1 MSSRPQTLTNLV
13 LTTRSCRREGGRLA
27 SEDEFRWGRGAEGD
41 AASRTLLLTTKSWE
55 EAAAAAAGGGVGLG
69 LGHRSRRGR
78 GGASPNEPTTERR
91 REVLFFL
98 AGFGLLQVRGVV

>member
-1 MSSRPQTLTNLV
+1 MRSRPQTLTNPV

-27 SEDEFRWGRGAEGD
+27 SEVEFRWGGGAEGD

-69 LGHRSRRGR
+69 LGHHNRRSW
-78 GGASPNEPTTERR
+78 GGASPNEPSDAT
-91 REVLFFL
+91 
-98 AGFGLLQVRGVV
+98 A